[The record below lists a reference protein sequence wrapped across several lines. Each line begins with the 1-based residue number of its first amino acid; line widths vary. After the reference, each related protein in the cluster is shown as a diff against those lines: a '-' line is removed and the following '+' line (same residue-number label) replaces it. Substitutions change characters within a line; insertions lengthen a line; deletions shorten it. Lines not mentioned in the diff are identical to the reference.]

1 MTRDPDAAS
10 QQVTSGSRAMVI
22 QCLSA
27 ALLYDEVEPMHSVK
41 DACND
46 VFYLPYVHGMG
57 HMFFSRGI
65 RNFCHK

>member
-1 MTRDPDAAS
+1 
-10 QQVTSGSRAMVI
+10 MVI

-41 DACND
+41 DACNN

-57 HMFFSRGI
+57 HMFFFQG
-65 RNFCHK
+65 N